1 MLRNAILACFT
12 LALVVGMTACG
23 GKKISAKTKKLM
35 NKKWVYDSE
44 ATRAEAG
51 KALGKSTG
59 IKNASDVTNLK
70 GDVKTIGNL
79 IMGHTLQFYK
89 SKKGKL
95 AWQRSKGKGL
105 LSSKK
110 RGFFKWKDKDE
121 TELVLK
127 GYNGKGKDA
136 IFKIDQITTGKLILV
151 SKLGAKKIY
160 NKK

>member
-1 MLRNAILACFT
+1 MLKNTLVACF
-12 LALVVGMTACG
+12 ALVLAVGMTACG
-23 GKKISAKTKKLM
+23 GKKISAKTKQLM
-35 NKKWVYDSE
+35 NKRWVYDAE

-51 KALGKSTG
+51 KALNKSTG

-79 IMGHTLQFYK
+79 LMNHTLQIYK

-95 AWQRSKGKGL
+95 AWQRSKGKGV
-105 LSSKK
+105 LSSKV

-121 TELVLK
+121 TEMVLM

-136 IFKIDQITTGKLILV
+136 TFKIEEMTDNKLVLINSV
-151 SKLGAKKIY
+151 GAKKIY
-160 NKK
+160 NRK